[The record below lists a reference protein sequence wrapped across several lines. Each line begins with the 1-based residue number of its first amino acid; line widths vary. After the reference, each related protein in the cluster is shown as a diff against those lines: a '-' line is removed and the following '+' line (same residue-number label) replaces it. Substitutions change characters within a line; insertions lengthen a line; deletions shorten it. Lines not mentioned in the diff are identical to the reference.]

1 MSEVCVTNPTSDL
14 IAVHRRQK
22 RRERILMNSGQRIN
36 TILSGPGGRAN
47 HLESSSANGSLSPSC
62 ELLEYSSSLEEL
74 GITYT
79 PRPWYSF
86 AQEHRCRAC
95 FAIGVILRMMVAL
108 SLLSNVV
115 LPWTLCCVIFDFVTA
130 ARSKTKYPARG
141 LFLNGLLYFG
151 IDENFVIRVG
161 SFCAMQKFMPGYCA
175 YCIVHFMLST
185 DCSPDIFSGF
195 VLERIWNFVR
205 DSLFAAF
212 AFLTA
217 HAILY
222 FVSLLYHMC

>member
-36 TILSGPGGRAN
+36 TILSGPGGHEIRNAPVLEGGNDYSRPFTASHCLSSGN

-130 ARSKTKYPARG
+130 ARVVHPESYRG
-141 LFLNGLLYFG
+141 PRKCSVV
-151 IDENFVIRVG
+151 DETLPFQAP
-161 SFCAMQKFMPGYCA
+161 C
-175 YCIVHFMLST
+175 H
-185 DCSPDIFSGF
+185 
-195 VLERIWNFVR
+195 
-205 DSLFAAF
+205 
-212 AFLTA
+212 
-217 HAILY
+217 
-222 FVSLLYHMC
+222 